1 MIFITELLRLR
12 PTQHVTRTLKLTQ
25 SVLRTHH
32 LVHPTTLMKQQTK
45 INTRVLMVI
54 AIRITMQ
61 VSKRNQLTKFLC
73 PSEIIHSILNLIQFG
88 LKGVFSLLNFLQ
100 SVKKNSFQD
109 FEEICLLITEK
120 SRDFCRNYTV
130 ASKIRGRFLKL
141 FGHLRMN
148 EL

>member
-1 MIFITELLRLR
+1 MILIMKLLRLS

-61 VSKRNQLTKFLC
+61 VSKRNQLTEFLC
-73 PSEIIHSILNLIQFG
+73 SSERIHSELNLIQYE

-100 SVKKNSFQD
+100 GMKKNSFQ
-109 FEEICLLITEK
+109 ECEKIILVIKK
-120 SRDFCRNYTV
+120 SRLSSIKNKRMISQN
-130 ASKIRGRFLKL
+130 FLAISEC
-141 FGHLRMN
+141 MN
-148 EL
+148 FNIQC